1 MPMVSLKLMAGA
13 ARSMVVA
20 SARTTGAAEI
30 AARSGVHM
38 CARKSRGRCGHVQG
52 EDRERPSGSNHG
64 WSACVP
70 APPGVFDSEL
80 EMSNVK
86 CASAFATTSRNL
98 TFPQP
103 PPSVIVML
111 CHRRRPALVS
121 PACDQPRPQLACRRS
136 RMHLLQPT

>member
-30 AARSGVHM
+30 AARSVVHM

-70 APPGVFDSEL
+70 APPGVFEPEL
-80 EMSNVK
+80 EMRKKVTSNVPRPSQQPH
-86 CASAFATTSRNL
+86 ATSRFRNL
-98 TFPQP
+98 P
-103 PPSVIVML
+103 P
-111 CHRRRPALVS
+111 R
-121 PACDQPRPQLACRRS
+121 
-136 RMHLLQPT
+136 

>member
-52 EDRERPSGSNHG
+52 EDRERPPGRIMGGRRVSRH
-64 WSACVP
+64 
-70 APPGVFDSEL
+70 PPVCL
-80 EMSNVK
+80 N
-86 CASAFATTSRNL
+86 RNL
-98 TFPQP
+98 K
-103 PPSVIVML
+103 
-111 CHRRRPALVS
+111 
-121 PACDQPRPQLACRRS
+121 
-136 RMHLLQPT
+136 

>member
-70 APPGVFDSEL
+70 APPGVFEPEL
-80 EMSNVK
+80 EMRKKVTSNVLGLRNNLK
-86 CASAFATTSRNL
+86 QPHVSATSPLGDRHAL
-98 TFPQP
+98 PQAP
-103 PPSVIVML
+103 PCSG
-111 CHRRRPALVS
+111 
-121 PACDQPRPQLACRRS
+121 LAC
-136 RMHLLQPT
+136 L